1 MKTVTN
7 DFKTV
12 AKGDAKELAVTITDG
27 TTTITGSDDVSS
39 FKIFSN
45 GGIYRTVLRQ
55 AEVKYW
61 GDSDFLDKYLNIKLG
76 FKVGASFEYIDYGD
90 FKVVEVTE
98 DKANDLRTLKL
109 YDRMYEALQEYE
121 TMGTYPQDIATLL
134 GAICTELGWTLA
146 TSTFFNDD
154 LEIVQEIF
162 TNQNLTYR
170 DVLNYIA
177 EVTGTIILFN
187 EDDELELR
195 SIDTSTSLET
205 LVTNDMFSLKLEPKW
220 GELNSLVLAREPQE
234 DNIVEQDEASITANG
249 LWELRFVNNL
259 ILDSDRE
266 TYITPLFNE
275 IKGLEYYPFESKTVG
290 LGYLE
295 VGDVITVTDKAD
307 ATYKVLITDVEMSV
321 SGGLSEVIKGVSPD
335 KSTTD
340 YKTAGII
347 GKRITNTEIVVNK
360 QEGEIEL
367 INEAMETVATIPRQ
381 ATEPE
386 DPEEDDLWL
395 NTTDNIIYI
404 YDGLNWQPTAI
415 QMDALE
421 GYYTKGE
428 TTAQITVRTDDIQL
442 AVEDLETRTSLVET
456 EVDENGNAIEAV
468 EGDIATL
475 ELRADSL
482 ELDIES
488 VGGSNLLKNSVGMKG
503 TIEEWQD
510 LDENGDPVDTD
521 NDGTVVKTSDVE
533 ENTESGSAIRIDEQ
547 FIAQDIPTIVDGE
560 YTIYLRFNKLL
571 DLDLDITGVTE
582 TLSITAGD
590 YVDETWAVYQYQFT
604 ANSEITQIKISNVD
618 SGAGAYA
625 ILSDMVV
632 KLGYASGWVQA
643 PNEVYG
649 KNFRFDEEGFSVT
662 SLTDDF
668 KATLDNTKLGIY
680 DTTSGSDRIM
690 ALFSKDE
697 GLITKLVAQDELA
710 IQRYENSNKS
720 ARFIPTSTGLM
731 ITIND

>member
-7 DFKTV
+7 DFKTTV
-12 AKGDAKELAVTITDG
+12 KGDAKELAVTITDG

>member
-7 DFKTV
+7 DFKTTV
-12 AKGDAKELAVTITDG
+12 KGDAKELAVTITDG

-421 GYYTKGE
+421 DYYTKGE

-680 DTTSGSDRIM
+680 DTTSSSDRIM